1 MMKWKS
7 VVRGGLR
14 SLGYDIV
21 RAHWSGVA
29 RRMRLLERYQ
39 INLVLDVGANQGQY
53 ATRLRQEGYRGA
65 IVSFEPLDDAFPLL
79 QAKVNSD
86 SKWQAVQLA
95 LGDADSDTV
104 IHVAAGNVNS
114 SLLQA
119 TEHFQNINN
128 TARAVREQTIRVRRL
143 DSVANEFAPRNANIF
158 LKIDTQGY
166 EAHVLR
172 GAVKTLERVRGVQ
185 MEMSITPLYQGET
198 DMLGMLQLMR
208 ELGFTLMSTEN
219 VYSDERTGRQYQMD
233 GIFFR
238 EPMP

>member
-1 MMKWKS
+1 MNWKS
-7 VVRGGLR
+7 VVRRPLR
-14 SLGYDIV
+14 RVGYDIV
-21 RAHWSGVA
+21 QAQWSGIA

-53 ATRLRQEGYRGA
+53 ATQLRQEGYRGA
-65 IVSFEPLDDAFPLL
+65 IVSFEPVEQAFALL
-79 QAKVNSD
+79 QAKANSD
-86 SKWQAVQLA
+86 SKWQAVHLA
-95 LGDADSDTV
+95 LGDADSETV
-104 IHVAAGNVNS
+104 IHVSAHDVNS
-114 SLLQA
+114 SLLPQTKFLENLNA
-119 TEHFQNINN
+119 TAHVAQ
-128 TARAVREQTIRVRRL
+128 EQKILVRRL
-143 DSVANEFAPRNANIF
+143 DSIADQYIPSAANVF

-172 GAVKTLERVRGVQ
+172 GAAKTLARVRGVQ

-219 VYSDERTGRQYQMD
+219 VTADARTGRQYQID